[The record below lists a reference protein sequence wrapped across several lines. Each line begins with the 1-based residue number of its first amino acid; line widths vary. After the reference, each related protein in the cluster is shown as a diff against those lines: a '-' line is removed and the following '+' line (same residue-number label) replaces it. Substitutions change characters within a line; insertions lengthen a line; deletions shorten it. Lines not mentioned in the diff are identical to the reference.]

1 MAAKPLF
8 YSVSPEASG
17 QLSLLIKDS
26 HLKPKLRE
34 FLIILVDACQDEE
47 HQRIS
52 RQAFVQRLKGA
63 NHACSAGLIGK
74 RFKELE
80 QIGVLNDTHCY
91 LDGKACRIVEI
102 TSFLPVLAH
111 FASPDRKTLIPSHR
125 PSKHQLSLAID
136 QLEMEGSYLSLSED
150 VPPRIE
156 SLFCILDAGMKLSGR
171 DKRRDIQ
178 CKYQFYE
185 DDWIEIR
192 TSTQTREGSD
202 VAYLSDERA
211 MRALNGILLDE
222 LETRFGSLDQ
232 LSATDLGI
240 QDEYFFFDLYEL
252 CRRMGLRPNDQNRR
266 IVREMLARLRDTEFR
281 VDASHSPYFMEN
293 FTFGA
298 ETAHYRYITEFYA
311 KKDYEH
317 DEQGRRVVTS
327 DRFYLVK
334 FHTAI
339 LANLI
344 SGGRSF
350 ISHDGLMSERSG
362 LAHRLNNWA
371 KAVVG
376 VRPKPNGRPFTYT
389 LDEFGERVIP
399 SARLDN
405 FERAF
410 LSLIRRQ
417 CKDVD
422 EYGRPVHDEATPG
435 WQEEGTNIGW
445 LYGYYYKVEWDEEKV
460 QEHRRM
466 RRRRPRTTKLYPLI
480 TIWRDTKDQYVGD
493 DSDHNKA
500 LRRQAAALIT

>member
-1 MAAKPLF
+1 MAAKPLY
-8 YSVSPEASG
+8 YSVSPEASA
-17 QLSLLIKDS
+17 QLSLLIKDTDFTA
-26 HLKPKLRE
+26 KLRD
-34 FLIILVDACQDEE
+34 FLIVLIDACQDAD

-52 RQAFVQRLKGA
+52 RQDFVQQLQNA
-63 NHACSAGLIGK
+63 NHAASAGLIGK
-74 RFKELE
+74 RFKELAE
-80 QIGVLNDTHCY
+80 IGVLKETDCY
-91 LDGKACRIVEI
+91 LAGKACRIVEL
-102 TSFLPVLAH
+102 TSLQPVLAH
-111 FASPDRKTLIPSHR
+111 FSNADRQTLIPSHR
-125 PSKHQLSLAID
+125 PSQQQLTLEIG
-136 QLEMEGSYLSLSED
+136 QLEMEGSFLSLSED

-171 DKRRDIQ
+171 DKRKDIR

-211 MRALNGILLDE
+211 MRALNGILLDQ
-222 LETRFGSLDQ
+222 LESRFGSLDQ
-232 LSATDLGI
+232 LSVTDLGI
-240 QDEYFFFDLYEL
+240 KDEYFFFDIYEL

-266 IVREMLARLRDTEFR
+266 IVRDMLARLRDTEFK
-281 VDASHSPYFMEN
+281 VDASQSAYFREA

-311 KKDYEH
+311 KKDYQH
-317 DEQGRRVVTS
+317 DEQGRRRVKS
-327 DRFYLVK
+327 DRYYMVK

-339 LANLI
+339 LANLV

-350 ISHDGLMSERSG
+350 ISHDGLMAERSG

-371 KAVVG
+371 KAVIG
-376 VRPKPNGRPFTYT
+376 VRPKPTHRPFTYT

-405 FERAF
+405 FERDF
-410 LSLIRRQ
+410 LNLIRRQ
-417 CKDVD
+417 CNDLD
-422 EYGRPVHDEATPG
+422 AQGQSLHEEATPG
-435 WQEEGTNIGW
+435 WQEEGTNVGW
-445 LYGYYYKVEWDEEKV
+445 LYGYYYKVEWDEAKI

-480 TIWRDTKDQYVGD
+480 TIWRDTRDHFVGD
-493 DSDHNKA
+493 NSDHNKA
-500 LRRQAAALIT
+500 LRRQAAALSA

>member
-1 MAAKPLF
+1 MAAKPLY
-8 YSVSPEASG
+8 YSVAPEATA
-17 QLSLLIKDS
+17 QLPLLIKDS
-26 HLKPKLRE
+26 CLTPKLRE
-34 FLIILVDACQDEE
+34 FLTLLVSTCQDRDL
-47 HQRIS
+47 QRIN
-52 RQAFVQRLKGA
+52 RQAFIKVLQDA
-63 NHACSAGLIGK
+63 NHASSAGLIGK

-80 QIGVLNDTHCY
+80 QLGVLKESDCFIR
-91 LDGKACRIVEI
+91 GKASRIIELTNLV
-102 TSFLPVLAH
+102 PVLAH
-111 FASPDRKTLIPSHR
+111 FANENRSALIPSHR
-125 PSKHQLSLAID
+125 PSREQLSLAID
-136 QLEMEGSYLSLSED
+136 QLEIEGSYLSLSDD

-171 DKRRDIQ
+171 DKRKDIR
-178 CKYQFYE
+178 CKYQFFENDY
-185 DDWIEIR
+185 IEIR

-211 MRALNGILLDE
+211 MRALNGILLDQ
-222 LETRFGSLDQ
+222 LESRFGSLDQ
-232 LSATDLGI
+232 FSVTDLGI
-240 QDEYFFFDLYEL
+240 KDEYFFFDLYEL

-266 IVREMLARLRDTEFR
+266 IVRDMLARLRDTEFK
-281 VDASHSPYFMEN
+281 VDASQSAYFREN

-317 DEQGRRVVTS
+317 DDKGNRVVTS
-327 DRFYLVK
+327 DRFYMVK

-339 LANLI
+339 LANLV

-376 VRPKPNGRPFTYT
+376 VRPKPASRPFTYT

-399 SARLDN
+399 SARMDN
-405 FERAF
+405 FERDF

-417 CKDVD
+417 CNEVD
-422 EYGRPVHDEATPG
+422 DQGCPMHEEATTG
-435 WQEEGTNIGW
+435 WREEGANVGW
-445 LYGYYYKVEWDEEKV
+445 LYGYYYKIEWDEGKI

-466 RRRRPRTTKLYPLI
+466 RRRRNRTSKLYPLI
-480 TIWRDTKDQYVGD
+480 TIWRDTSDFYVGD

-500 LRRQAAALIT
+500 LRRQAAALVT

>member
-1 MAAKPLF
+1 MAAKPVY
-8 YSVSPEASG
+8 YSVAPEASA
-17 QLSLLIKDS
+17 QLSLLIKDTGFTA
-26 HLKPKLRE
+26 KLRD
-34 FLIILVDACQDEE
+34 FLLILIDACQDAE
-47 HQRIS
+47 HRRIS
-52 RQAFVQRLKGA
+52 RQDFVQRLHRA
-63 NHACSAGLIGK
+63 NHAASAGLIGK
-74 RFKELE
+74 RFKELSE
-80 QIGVLNDTHCY
+80 IGVLKETDCY
-91 LDGKACRIVEI
+91 LAGKACRIVEL
-102 TSFLPVLAH
+102 TSLQPVLAH
-111 FASPDRKTLIPSHR
+111 FGNADRQTLIPSHR
-125 PSKHQLSLAID
+125 PSRQQLTLAID
-136 QLEMEGSYLSLSED
+136 QLEMEGSFLSLSED

-171 DKRRDIQ
+171 DKRKDIQ

-211 MRALNGILLDE
+211 MRALNGILLDQ
-222 LETRFGSLDQ
+222 LESRFGSLDR
-232 LSATDLGI
+232 LSVTDLGI
-240 QDEYFFFDLYEL
+240 KDEYFFFDLYDL

-266 IVREMLARLRDTEFR
+266 IVREMLARLRDTEFK
-281 VDASHSPYFMEN
+281 VDASQSPYFREA

-311 KKDYEH
+311 KKDYQH
-317 DEQGRRVVTS
+317 DVQGRRLVSS
-327 DRFYLVK
+327 DRYYMVK

-339 LANLI
+339 LANLV

-371 KAVVG
+371 KAVIG
-376 VRPKPNGRPFTYT
+376 VRPKPTSRPFTYT

-405 FERAF
+405 FERDF
-410 LSLIRRQ
+410 LNLIRRQ
-417 CKDVD
+417 CNEVD
-422 EYGRPVHDEATPG
+422 EQGEPHHAEATPG
-435 WQEEGTNIGW
+435 WREEGTNVGW
-445 LYGYYYKVEWDEEKV
+445 LYGYYYKIEWDEDKI

-480 TIWRDTKDQYVGD
+480 TIWRDTRDHFVGD
-493 DSDHNKA
+493 NSAHNKA
-500 LRRQAAALIT
+500 LRRQAAALAS